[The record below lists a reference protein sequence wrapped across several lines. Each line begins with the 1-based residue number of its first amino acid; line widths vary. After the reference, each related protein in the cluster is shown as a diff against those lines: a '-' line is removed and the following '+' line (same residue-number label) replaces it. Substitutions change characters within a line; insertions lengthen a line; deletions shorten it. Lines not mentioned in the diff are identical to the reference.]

1 MFTEYAVSHAIG
13 YFLTW
18 QLTKNTIIRLVHLV
32 VEADQQAYRDH
43 GFRPVAFEV
52 EAEGR
57 IVGLGSKT
65 DSLKIR
71 GRLDRVD
78 QRSHPP
84 GIRVMDYKYQSGS
97 RMKSQHRDLLLSGI
111 RGLHL
116 QPPLYAM
123 MTDFHN
129 ERLEADLE
137 RHPIQAEGVDFI
149 FLAPSW
155 EIPVVRSE
163 FDSASWKGST
173 GQQLHKTLR
182 TLVNG
187 IQAGRFFMLPGEY
200 CNVCEFST
208 ACRLFHSPTLQRLRG
223 APQARELRQ
232 LRKQDLPRA

>member
-1 MFTEYAVSHAIG
+1 M
-13 YFLTW
+13 
-18 QLTKNTIIRLVHLV
+18 K
-32 VEADQQAYRDH
+32 ADQQAYRDH

-52 EAEGR
+52 DAEGN
-57 IVGLGSKT
+57 IAGLGSKT

-84 GIRVMDYKYQSGS
+84 GIRVVDYKYQSGS
-97 RMKSQHRDLLLSGI
+97 RMKSQHRDLFLSGV
-111 RGLHL
+111 RGLQL
-116 QPPLYAM
+116 QPPLYTR
-123 MTDFHN
+123 MTDFHH
-129 ERLEADLE
+129 ERLAADLE
-137 RHPIQAEGVDFI
+137 RHPMQAEGVDFI

-163 FDSASWKGST
+163 FDRASWKGST
-173 GQQLHKTLR
+173 GQQLHKTLW

-187 IQAGRFFMLPGEY
+187 IQAGRFFLLPGEY
-200 CNVCEFST
+200 CKFCEIST